1 MMSMEGSMVS
11 EIEGESTVDRL
22 KRQIDLDRKSISLLY
37 KELEEE
43 RSASAI
49 AANQAMAMMTR
60 LQV

>member
-1 MMSMEGSMVS
+1 MMSIEGSMVS

-49 AANQAMAMMTR
+49 AANQAMAMITR